1 MNQFRNRSNSGTDYF
16 DSNELFGA
24 YKPKFYMR
32 NGVTCVYIGQT
43 KDDKREG
50 KGIELSQFTDKR
62 GEKII
67 AYRRGIFRKNEIYA
81 GQCLT

>member
-1 MNQFRNRSNSGTDYF
+1 
-16 DSNELFGA
+16 
-24 YKPKFYMR
+24 MR